1 MTAVNIFLE
10 RDHARIYTDGAVYND
25 KGVVLGFM
33 PKVTPAPHM
42 NCVFVHAGQPQ
53 AGCLAVGL
61 AAELGDT
68 FDDVADNMS
77 GALRKVKAHFAKS
90 AFWVVGFSEK
100 ANCMRAYM
108 WTHEPVNG
116 AAAFTRIN
124 VEEIVMPR
132 PMDVSLADGRDPI
145 ALLESQRSNPNP
157 GSYFSGSA
165 GVGGFVQETIVAKEG
180 SKTRIIHRWPDKVGK
195 KIAA

>member
-68 FDDVADNMS
+68 FDEVADKMA
-77 GALRKVKAHFAKS
+77 GALKKVKSHFAKS
-90 AFWVVGFSEK
+90 AFWIVGFSEK
-100 ANCMRAYM
+100 ENRMRAYM
-108 WTHEPVNG
+108 WIHESVNG
-116 AAAFTRIN
+116 APPFSRIN
-124 VEEIVMPR
+124 VEEIVMPN
-132 PMDVSLADGRDPI
+132 PLDVSLADGRDPI
-145 ALLESQRSNPNP
+145 ALLESQRANLRP
-157 GSYFSGSA
+157 GSYFSGSP

-180 SKTRIIHRWPDKVGK
+180 SKTRIIHRWPDKAGE